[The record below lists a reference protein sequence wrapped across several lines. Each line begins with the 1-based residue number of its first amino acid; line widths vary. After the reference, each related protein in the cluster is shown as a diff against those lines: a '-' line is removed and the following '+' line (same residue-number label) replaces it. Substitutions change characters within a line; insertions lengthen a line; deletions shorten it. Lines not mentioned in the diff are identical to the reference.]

1 MVEAASDYL
10 LAQGFKAVVESNLNR
25 DELEAITS
33 AIEQNYDG
41 LIIHADKVD
50 SEPLNQLMQQHPTT
64 VMLNRHLTK
73 FKERCVDVDNTLGGR
88 IAAQALVSQG
98 HTCIAMVSGPV
109 SYTDTEQRSAG
120 FKREL
125 RASGLELR
133 SELAGSF
140 VRLSGEESMEEIYHN
155 HADVTGIFFHND
167 EMAIGALLACR
178 RLGIRV
184 PQDISI
190 IGFDGLPMCEYVTP
204 RLTSVEQ
211 PLLQLGE
218 QAARIVC
225 DLISG
230 VEQSQ
235 RILGARYQPVLVER
249 ESVAA
254 PPGHSQEQVSLT
266 QRELECLTWT
276 ANGKTS
282 WEIAVILGVSES
294 TATFHLR
301 NAGNKLKASNRAH
314 AVAKA
319 MHQGLIVMPSDD

>member
-1 MVEAASDYL
+1 
-10 LAQGFKAVVESNLNR
+10 
-25 DELEAITS
+25 
-33 AIEQNYDG
+33 
-41 LIIHADKVD
+41 
-50 SEPLNQLMQQHPTT
+50 
-64 VMLNRHLTK
+64 
-73 FKERCVDVDNTLGGR
+73 
-88 IAAQALVSQG
+88 
-98 HTCIAMVSGPV
+98 
-109 SYTDTEQRSAG
+109 
-120 FKREL
+120 
-125 RASGLELR
+125 
-133 SELAGSF
+133 
-140 VRLSGEESMEEIYHN
+140 MEEIYHN